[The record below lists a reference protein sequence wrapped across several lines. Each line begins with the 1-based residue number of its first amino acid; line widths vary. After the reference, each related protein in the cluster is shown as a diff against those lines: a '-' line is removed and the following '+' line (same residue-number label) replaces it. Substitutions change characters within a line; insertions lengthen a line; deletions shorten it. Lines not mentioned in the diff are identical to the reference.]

1 MAGPSDDQRPRSAV
15 ALRYDAAR
23 DNAPRVVA
31 QGYGELAERIIE
43 EARRHGVF
51 VHDSPELVGLLM
63 NLDLDE
69 VIPPELYLVVAE
81 LLVWLSSLE
90 RGEAEALAPGQIL
103 VQDEAG

>member
-1 MAGPSDDQRPRSAV
+1 MAGASSDGQRPRSAV
-15 ALRYDAAR
+15 ALAYDPQR
-23 DNAPRVVA
+23 DRAPRVVA
-31 QGYGELAERIIE
+31 QGYGELAERIID

-81 LLVWLSSLE
+81 LLVWLAELE
-90 RGEAEALAPGQIL
+90 RAQGEPVAQ
-103 VQDEAG
+103 VDAG